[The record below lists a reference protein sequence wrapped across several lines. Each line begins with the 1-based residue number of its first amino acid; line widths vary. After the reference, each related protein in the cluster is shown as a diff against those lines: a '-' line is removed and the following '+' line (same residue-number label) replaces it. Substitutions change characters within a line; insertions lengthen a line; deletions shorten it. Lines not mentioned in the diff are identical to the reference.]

1 MKIIEDYVTTT
12 DSRVYRMRHRR
23 IHTSCDYCKPNRSEN
38 CRFKNSK
45 TWKRYRK
52 TQYKPNNGGS
62 TDV

>member
-1 MKIIEDYVTTT
+1 MRVIEDYRTTI

-52 TQYKPNNGGS
+52 TQYKPK
-62 TDV
+62 